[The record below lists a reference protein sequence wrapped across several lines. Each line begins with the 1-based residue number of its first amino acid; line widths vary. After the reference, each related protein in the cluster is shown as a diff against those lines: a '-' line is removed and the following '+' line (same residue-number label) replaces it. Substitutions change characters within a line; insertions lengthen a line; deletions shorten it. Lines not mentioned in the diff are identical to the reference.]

1 MNIIIERKKYRF
13 SPENYNWKHQS
24 RPTSQFIMCRI
35 GGHDC
40 FVKRQPTQFSGWP
53 LIVKAIS
60 SSQIRNCPKVLSI
73 ARSDEHFYYVTEML
87 RGDIL
92 DFNHSRVNGNG
103 KEMINRL
110 FVAIY
115 NINKLGFWFSDLC
128 LKNIFLSDE
137 GAYYLIDVDS
147 SFPHKNKFHFDL
159 SINYDYA
166 ALLVKF
172 GSATGYG
179 RCDLVKGHSGECMNQ
194 AMLVA
199 LAVDIRHC
207 FRIPLQ
213 KKDSV
218 IHGMLLKWHEEDYI
232 QLFTKLIRGKADWV
246 GTRKL
251 LDKIFEKNMIR
262 KPRLKGKKRR
272 LKALML
278 MMFSVSK
285 SLLKRFREV
294 LLRWS

>member
-1 MNIIIERKKYRF
+1 MDIIIERKKYRF
-13 SPENYNWKHQS
+13 SPQNYTWKHQN
-24 RPTSQFIMCRI
+24 RPTSQFITCRI

-40 FVKRQPTQFSGWP
+40 FVKRQPTKFSGWP

-73 ARSDEHFYYVTEML
+73 ARNNEHFYYFAEML

-92 DFNHSRVNGNG
+92 DSNHSRINGNG
-103 KEMINRL
+103 KEMMSRL
-110 FVAIY
+110 FVAVY
-115 NINKLGFWFSDLC
+115 NINKLGFWYSDLC
-128 LKNIFLSDE
+128 LKNIFLTDK
-137 GAYYLIDVDS
+137 GAYHLIDVDS
-147 SFPHKNKFHFDL
+147 SFPHNKKFHFDL
-159 SINYDYA
+159 DVNYDYA

-172 GSATGYG
+172 GSETGYG
-179 RCDLVKGHSGECMNQ
+179 RCNLVKGHSGECMNQ

-199 LAVDIRHC
+199 LAMDIRHA

-218 IHGMLLKWHEEDYI
+218 IHGMLLKWHEKDYI
-232 QLFTKLIRGKADWV
+232 QLFKKLLKGKADWV

-251 LDKIFEKNMIR
+251 VDKIFEKNMN
-262 KPRLKGKKRR
+262 PGPPSNKKKKR

-278 MMFSVSK
+278 MMLSVSR
-285 SLLKRFREV
+285 SFLQSPQEAQ
-294 LLRWS
+294 LRW